1 MSSQEK
7 QLRIVKRADVVVE
20 RAVERLHASGQLER
34 RDFLRLGSIALG
46 GALLSACNSEGPKW
60 ADRWLKIAEKKNET
74 VERWLFS
81 HTSMNKGSPNSYLA
95 GDKFPSYFVSKTVP
109 IWDYAKGPWFLEI
122 GGAVK
127 NPVRMSAQDLMN
139 IRRQRQRVDHF
150 CVEGWTAVE
159 ILTGA
164 PMSEIA
170 RLVQPTSDAQYVD
183 FRSFDKGY
191 HESWDIESA
200 LHPQTIVAY
209 AKEDVL
215 LPPAYGAPA
224 RVHSPVKLGYKNT
237 KYLTQI
243 NFMPQRN
250 GGYWSDVGYEWYGG
264 T

>member
-7 QLRIVKRADVVVE
+7 QLRMVKRADIVVE
-20 RAVERLHASGQLER
+20 KAVEQLRASGQLER
-34 RDFLRLGSIALG
+34 RDFLRLGTAALG
-46 GALLSACNSEGPKW
+46 SVLLSACNSQGPKW
-60 ADRWLKIAEKKNET
+60 ADRWLKTAEKNNEK

-81 HTSMNKGSPNSYLA
+81 HTHINKGSPNAYVA
-95 GDKFPSYFVSKTVP
+95 GSKFPSYFISDTVP
-109 IWDYAKGPWFLEI
+109 MWDYAKSPWTLEI

-127 NPVRMSAQDLMN
+127 NPMRLNMTELMSVRSK
-139 IRRQRQRVDHF
+139 RQRVDHF
-150 CVEGWTAVE
+150 CVEGWTAVA

-170 RLVQPTSDAQYVD
+170 RIVQPTSDAQYVD
-183 FRSFDKGY
+183 FVSFDKGY

-200 LHPQTIVAY
+200 LHPQTMIAY

-215 LPPAYGAPA
+215 LSPAYGAPA

-243 NFMPQRN
+243 MFMPKRN
-250 GGYWSDVGYEWYGG
+250 GGYWSDIGYEWYGG

>member
-7 QLRIVKRADVVVE
+7 QLRIVKRADAAME
-20 RAVERLHASGQLER
+20 RAAERLRATGQLER
-34 RDFLRLGSIALG
+34 RDFLRLGAVTLG
-46 GALLSACNSEGPKW
+46 SALLAACNSEGPKW
-60 ADRWLKIAEKKNET
+60 ADRWLKLAEKNNEK

-81 HTSMNKGSPNSYLA
+81 HTSMNMGSPGAYLA
-95 GDKFPSYFVSKTVP
+95 GDKFPSYFISTTVP
-109 IWDYAKGPWFLEI
+109 VWDYTKGPWFLEI

-127 NPVRMSAQDLMN
+127 NPVKMDMTALTN
-139 IRRQRQRVDHF
+139 IRPQRQRVDHF

-164 PMSEIA
+164 AMTEIA
-170 RLVQPTSDAQYVD
+170 RIVQPTSDAHYVD
-183 FRSFDKGY
+183 FVSFDKDY

-200 LHPQTIVAY
+200 LHPQTIIAY
-209 AKEDVL
+209 AKEDAL

-237 KYLTQI
+237 KYLTHI
-243 NFMPQRN
+243 TFLPVRN
-250 GGYWSDVGYEWYGG
+250 GGYWSDIGYEWYGG